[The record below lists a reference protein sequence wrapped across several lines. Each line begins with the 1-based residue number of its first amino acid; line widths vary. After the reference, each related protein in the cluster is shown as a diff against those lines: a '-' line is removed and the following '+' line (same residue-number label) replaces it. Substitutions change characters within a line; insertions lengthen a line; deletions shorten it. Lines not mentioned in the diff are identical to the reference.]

1 MDRHVS
7 SHMAKMKKSRH
18 NIYDL
23 NRFVYKFIV
32 MLCISLWILLFFD
45 VQTRHFSLSAQIS
58 IWVATI
64 TVAPF
69 IAFISIKSKR
79 IGIIPYCRKEDFE
92 FLGLYD
98 LKEINSGNQRDVLS
112 RDEEIGYMHQILE
125 EIILPQ
131 VSVKQAL
138 CITGPSGSGK
148 SIILNFFRQAYKD
161 EYKIFDFSGNYHEIS
176 GHMISLLGTNIDRN
190 VSEMTSSGK
199 KVIFIL
205 DQFERFFFLSEN
217 EQERIRNIIRCLCR
231 KNTGVIVS
239 LREEYLAD
247 FLKRFDMNNLLSD
260 GKEHIDVPS
269 GILRKIS
276 SVVERKNDI
285 CSAASSRLRPV
296 RTTTWEGHVIK
307 NNASVHLDTR
317 AEDSHVIMEKIGSTL
332 LYCRNQN
339 EMSFQLNGQNF
350 NASILESKC
359 RKLFGEKGSSFFS
372 RHIHE
377 PLIEQ
382 QIIFHM
388 AEFNQKIFMYPEE
401 YLCTFMDKDNNE
413 LLSQYFDNQLAS
425 CDNYFHASRLLYLLS
440 QARLHQISLK
450 TKDLENYLFP
460 DLFAKKGHA
469 QLMNVIKQ
477 LETIQLIRKNTEGS
491 GQEYEI
497 AHDFIASAY
506 LNYCSTN
513 MNRNVKNA
521 LDLFIFEHMDD
532 RRSTSFQ
539 EKISYRESVYGQHFY
554 RNATCFAVAFMIAAY
569 LLQCFVF
576 NPWMTIWKD
585 FNPYGA
591 YVPAFPLFIT
601 ILSVIYLCYMSDKTV
616 KYYRG
621 EKAQAFKAVYI
632 LLMILASMAV
642 AAYPHFIFF
651 DGIDLAIA
659 ALYIAFLLDQRYRQ
673 TCRNELQAYGAKSC
687 MIGVVFALVHVFYF
701 LVNPIF
707 GDFLI
712 FTEFIMFTIL
722 VGYAFFAHMTQ
733 EFLFARMSDASSER
747 L

>member
-7 SHMAKMKKSRH
+7 SHIAKVKKSHH
-18 NIYDL
+18 NIYGL
-23 NRFVYKFIV
+23 NRFVYRFIV
-32 MLCISLWILLFFD
+32 MLCISLWVLLFFD
-45 VQTRHFSLSAQIS
+45 VQTRHFSLSVQIS
-58 IWVATI
+58 IWGTTI
-64 TVAPF
+64 TVALF
-69 IAFISIKSKR
+69 ATMISLKSKR
-79 IGIIPYCRKEDFE
+79 ISIIPYCRKEDFQ

-98 LKEINSGNQRDVLS
+98 LKEINPGSQDDVLS
-112 RDEEIGYMHQILE
+112 RDEEIRYMHQILE
-125 EIILPQ
+125 ETILPQ

-148 SIILNFFRQAYKD
+148 SIILNFFKHAYKD
-161 EYKIFDFSGNYHEIS
+161 EYKFFDFSGNYHEFS
-176 GHMISLLGTNIDRN
+176 GYMISQLGTNIDRN
-190 VSEMTSSGK
+190 ISEMTSSG

-217 EQERIRNIIRCLCR
+217 EQEKIRDIIRCLCK

-260 GKEHIDVPS
+260 DNGQYDVSS

-276 SVVERKNDI
+276 SVVERKNDMY
-285 CSAASSRLRPV
+285 SAPSSHLRPV
-296 RTTTWEGHVIK
+296 RTTTWEGYVIK
-307 NNASVHLDTR
+307 NNASVHLDTHEGYGH
-317 AEDSHVIMEKIGSTL
+317 AVMEKIGTTL

-339 EMSFQLNGQNF
+339 EMSFQLNGQSF

-359 RKLFGEKGSSFFS
+359 RNLFGEKGSSLFS

-388 AEFNQKIFMYPEE
+388 AEFNSKIFQYTEE
-401 YLCTFMDKDNNE
+401 ALCAFMEKDNNE
-413 LLSQYFDNQLAS
+413 LLGQYFDNQLAS

-513 MNRNVKNA
+513 MNRSVKNA
-521 LDLFIFEHMDD
+521 LDLFISEHMDD
-532 RRSTSFQ
+532 RRNASFQ
-539 EKISYRESVYGQHFY
+539 EKISYRKEVYGQHFY
-554 RNATCFAVAFMIAAY
+554 RNATCFAVAFMSVVY
-569 LLQCFVF
+569 LLQRFVF
-576 NPWMTIWKD
+576 NPWTTIWKD

-591 YVPAFPLFIT
+591 YIPAFPLFIT

-621 EKAQAFKAVYI
+621 EKAQVFKAVYI
-632 LLMILASMAV
+632 LLMSLASMAV
-642 AAYPHFIFF
+642 VAYPHFIFF
-651 DGIDLAIA
+651 DGIDLAVA
-659 ALYIAFLLDQRYRQ
+659 SLYIAFLLDERYRQ
-673 TCRNELQAYGAKSC
+673 TSRNELQAYGAKSC
-687 MIGVVFALVHVFYF
+687 MIGLVFAFVHIYYF
-701 LVNPIF
+701 SVNPLF
-707 GDFLI
+707 DDYLI
-712 FTEFIMFTIL
+712 SSEFIMFTIL